1 MVAGFQRVLRNRAGG
16 HGPLRQRA
24 GHQGRHHTPENFC
37 SVSSLPWLS
46 FTSFAQDTYAES
58 RLLFPLIRVGKH
70 FVQGRNRLIP
80 VLSPY
85 ITPWPTAFTPPGSS
99 MTCRPWPTRRSGG
112 YADQRSSDCSG
123 VNIVPENFRLTRYF
137 SFIQGVGHAGR
148 DARDPF

>member
-24 GHQGRHHTPENFC
+24 GHQGATPTPENFC

-80 VLSPY
+80 VAVSVHHAVADGFH
-85 ITPWPTAFTPPGSS
+85 TAGLFHD
-99 MTCRPWPTRRSGG
+99 MQAV
-112 YADQRSSDCSG
+112 ADTAERWLC
-123 VNIVPENFRLTRYF
+123 
-137 SFIQGVGHAGR
+137 
-148 DARDPF
+148 